1 MGVMATWPAG
11 ARTGTQTWTLL
22 PDQQAVI
29 VWSALKPLNNLC
41 GVQNLFRSVE
51 DAEIKVSDVTISML
65 KPRL

>member
-51 DAEIKVSDVTISML
+51 DAEIKV
-65 KPRL
+65 K